1 MTPRCQG
8 VNKRSSPIAR
18 PAPKGKRPRVGP
30 HGYTG
35 YNPADTIF
43 DLESKEA
50 TRMSYLVPTVIEK
63 TGRGERAYDIY
74 SRLLKDRIIFLG
86 GGVNDDSANL
96 IVAQLLFLSNED
108 AKSDIHFYI
117 NSPGG
122 SVSAGLGIYDT
133 MQFIR
138 PKVATYCI
146 GMAASMGAVLLMAG
160 AEGKRHVLPNSRVL
174 LHQPLMGGVIEGQ
187 ATDLGIQAK
196 EMVRTRERLYK
207 IMENHTGQNADTIA
221 RDCERDKWL
230 SAEEAVS
237 YGVVDSVLQ
246 HIPDALSDNH
256 EKEDA

>member
-1 MTPRCQG
+1 MRYSG
-8 VNKRSSPIAR
+8 GI
-18 PAPKGKRPRVGP
+18 RPRIGP
-30 HGYTG
+30 CRPTG
-35 YNPADTIF
+35 YNPADPNF
-43 DLESKEA
+43 SPVSKEA

-63 TGRGERAYDIY
+63 TGRGERVYDIY

-96 IVAQLLFLSNED
+96 VIAQLLFLSNED

-122 SVSAGLGIYDT
+122 SVSAGLGVYDT

-160 AEGKRHVLPNSRVL
+160 AQGKRHVLPNSRVL
-174 LHQPLMGGVIEGQ
+174 LHQPLMGGVVEGQ

-196 EMVRTRERLYK
+196 EMIRTRERLYR
-207 IMENHTGQNADTIA
+207 IMKEHTGQDDETIA
-221 RDCERDKWL
+221 KDCERDKWL
-230 SAEEAVS
+230 DAEEAVG

-246 HIPDALSDNH
+246 HIPDSIAEGH